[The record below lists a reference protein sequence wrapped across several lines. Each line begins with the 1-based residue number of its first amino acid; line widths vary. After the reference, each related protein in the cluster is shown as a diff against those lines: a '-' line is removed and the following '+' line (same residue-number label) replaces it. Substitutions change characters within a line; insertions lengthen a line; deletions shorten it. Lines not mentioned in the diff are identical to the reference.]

1 MAKSIRDMVVAK
13 TKMAENLPATTP
25 AELNEKLKKA
35 LNTIDRKLKALGV
48 VETVIFQAPSG
59 FKYNELDGN
68 TINIQTSFD
77 LDYLIKA
84 LSLMK
89 QIRHNYDDT
98 CVDLGLKTVPI
109 AKWLGVPVD
118 AWINDLTIR
127 IKLVANTAQITELQ
141 KAKTD
146 LTTFL
151 STEDRLVS
159 TLNRVKDLL

>member
-1 MAKSIRDMVVAK
+1 
-13 TKMAENLPATTP
+13 MAENLPATSP

-35 LNTIDRKLKALGV
+35 LSTIDRKLKALGV
-48 VETVIFQAPSG
+48 NGTAIFQAPAH

-68 TINIQTSFD
+68 TINIQGYMD

-84 LSLMK
+84 LAKMK
-89 QIRHNYDDT
+89 EIRRTYDAT
-98 CVDLGLKTVPI
+98 CHDLELKAVPI
-109 AKWLGVPVD
+109 AKWCGVPVD

-127 IKLVANTAQITELQ
+127 IKLVANAVQITELN